1 MSQIVITRTIDA
13 PPDRVF
19 STVADIRNYANA
31 IPAIVDVEILTE
43 QETGVGTRFREA
55 RRMKN
60 REVSTELEITEY
72 VENERVRLI
81 ADSHGAVWDSV
92 FTVRAKDGGTEL
104 VLTMESRAGGL
115 IPRALNWLMS
125 GMFRK
130 ALGQEM
136 DALKTFCEE
145 G

>member
-1 MSQIVITRTIDA
+1 MSEIVITRMIEA

-31 IPAIVDVEILTE
+31 VPAITEVDILTE
-43 QETGVGTRFREA
+43 QETGVGTRFRES
-55 RRMKN
+55 RWMKN
-60 REVSTELEITEY
+60 REVTTELEVTEY

-92 FTVRAKDGGTEL
+92 FTVRPAQGGTEL
-104 VLTMESRAGGL
+104 VLTMESRAAGF

-125 GMFRK
+125 GMYRK

-136 DALKTFCEE
+136 DAVKTFCEE

>member
-1 MSQIVITRTIDA
+1 MSQIVITRMIKA
-13 PPDRVF
+13 PVDRVF
-19 STVADIRNYANA
+19 ATVADIRNYANA
-31 IPAIVDVEILTE
+31 VPAITEVDILTE

-55 RRMKN
+55 RWMKN
-60 REVSTELEITEY
+60 REVATELEVTEY

-92 FTVRAKDGGTEL
+92 FTVRPADGGTEL

-115 IPRALNWLMS
+115 IPRILNWLMS
-125 GMFRK
+125 GMYRK

-136 DALKTFCEE
+136 DAVKTFCEE

>member
-1 MSQIVITRTIDA
+1 MTQIVITRTIAA

-19 STVADIRNYANA
+19 RTVADIRNYANA
-31 IPAIVDVEILTE
+31 VPSITDVDILTE

-55 RRMKN
+55 RWMKN
-60 REVSTELEITEY
+60 REVATELEVTEY

-81 ADSHGAVWDSV
+81 ADSHGAVWDSI

-104 VLTMESRAGGL
+104 VLTMESRASGV
-115 IPRALNWLMS
+115 IPRILNWLMS
-125 GMFRK
+125 GMYRK
-130 ALGQEM
+130 ALSQEM
-136 DALKTFCEE
+136 DAVKTFCEE